1 MYVSPIG
8 SCVCLPIECSLEN
21 TRIHFKIILNMT
33 HTSKDSFCFQNKQA
47 RKQNLNKS
55 TFNGKYK
62 EVKQ

>member
-1 MYVSPIG
+1 MYVSRIR

-21 TRIHFKIILNMT
+21 TCIRIKINLNMT
-33 HTSKDSFCFQNKQA
+33 HTNIDSFCFQA

-55 TFNGKYK
+55 TFTGKYI